1 MDSYQIVLDD
11 DLLSEYYQF
20 KSGNI
25 VNSNRTTKLLNF
37 YKPHLTNVSQLIR
50 INEGDDALKQQLAQA
65 GYISQTVHDLAN
77 LTKLKLILSS
87 TNNLYP
93 YVNVMGNDELDI
105 NFTGTF
111 KNAPRQKAMDHVKN
125 LCLHAN
131 TIFIYD
137 KYLRDK
143 NREILNQLF
152 NLFPLKRFSL
162 FYHRGQL
169 TQDTITE
176 WKSIN
181 PNVTIREDTRGYY
194 RDFHDRYLVIDN
206 KIEIILS
213 SGFDNLLSGTNDFTY
228 VLRILS

>member
-11 DLLSEYYQF
+11 DLLLDYYQF
-20 KSGNI
+20 KSGNML
-25 VNSNRTTKLLNF
+25 NANRTTRLLNF

-50 INEGDDALKQQLAQA
+50 INKGDNALKQQLAQA
-65 GYISQTVHDLAN
+65 GYTTQSVQDLAN

-93 YVNVMGNDELDI
+93 YVNVMGNDDLDI

-111 KNAPRQKAMDHVKN
+111 KNTPRQKAMDHIKS
-125 LCLHAN
+125 LCAHAN
-131 TIFIYD
+131 SIFIYD
-137 KYLRDK
+137 KYLGNK
-143 NREILNQLF
+143 TPQLLN
-152 NLFPLKRFSL
+152 NLFGLFPTKKYSL
-162 FYHRGQL
+162 LYQRDQL
-169 TQDTITE
+169 SQVTISA

-181 PNVTIREDTRGYY
+181 PNVTIKEDTRGSY

-228 VLRILS
+228 VLRVLS